1 MGFILLIFTPD
12 RQSTEALHWCLHK
25 AKETG
30 RLIKVAYVLEEGCCR
45 ETAKK
50 KLEEIERQCRTF
62 QVPFETLICEGDYGK
77 ACQDLAGKNDIDIL
91 VVTEKKKPFFSK
103 WFGGSEARRIASL
116 VPCEIKVYQQ

>member
-12 RQSTEALHWCLHK
+12 RQSTEAFHWCLHK
-25 AKETG
+25 VKETG
-30 RLIKVAYVLEEGCCR
+30 RTVKVVYVLEKAGSQDMV
-45 ETAKK
+45 KK

-62 QVPFETLICEGDYGK
+62 QVPFETSIYEGDYFD
-77 ACQDLAGKNDIDIL
+77 ACRELSSKKDIDIL

-103 WFGGSEARRIASL
+103 WFVGSEAQRIAGL